1 MSNRIRSAP
10 LTSDRAFAA
19 GEAAISNNT
28 SETAQAVAPS
38 VLAHGARVLPN
49 VTIDTYNE
57 ELRDEDGFVGDRAS
71 GRAFRAIL
79 EDWRSKLRAQGAD
92 PFGDTPTHD
101 ISKSKLDKILAG
113 ADRSQ
118 AHPSGPKG
126 HGWPSLKAV

>member
-57 ELRDEDGFVGDRAS
+57 ELRDADGFVGDRAS
-71 GRAFRAIL
+71 GLFIRRCNC
-79 EDWRSKLRAQGAD
+79 ER
-92 PFGDTPTHD
+92 
-101 ISKSKLDKILAG
+101 
-113 ADRSQ
+113 
-118 AHPSGPKG
+118 SGPQANRSDG
-126 HGWPSLKAV
+126 AYPGDDDSAVVHLDLPKDF